1 MYHSMVKW
9 DSPIPTF
16 PTFPTFPA
24 SCVAGFQPETTFMVG
39 AAQSMPGL
47 ANTVQLEATSPCS
60 ASLVLAKHFWPETSK
75 AVVAKCDNYAAP
87 RREDM

>member
-1 MYHSMVKW
+1 
-9 DSPIPTF
+9 
-16 PTFPTFPA
+16 
-24 SCVAGFQPETTFMVG
+24 MVG

-75 AVVAKCDNYAAP
+75 AVVAKKVTTTQHLGVKIC
-87 RREDM
+87 EDYNSDVGSCAGSHMAMEPP

>member
-9 DSPIPTF
+9 DSPIPTSQLSLQ
-16 PTFPTFPA
+16 A
-24 SCVAGFQPETTFMVG
+24 AVAGFQPETTFMVG